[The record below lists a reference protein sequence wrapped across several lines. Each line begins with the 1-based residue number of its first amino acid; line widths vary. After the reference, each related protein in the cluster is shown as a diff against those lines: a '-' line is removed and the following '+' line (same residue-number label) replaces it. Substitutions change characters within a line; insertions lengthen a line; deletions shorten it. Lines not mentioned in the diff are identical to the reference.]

1 MQLPEIEWQN
11 VSRRE
16 FFSWLAFYAWL
27 LFYLA
32 RHFGELT
39 LLDNVHLP
47 IHEGGHLF
55 FSYFGETLHLWGGTI
70 FQLMVP
76 ALLVAYFI
84 AQRQIPGTTFCVF
97 AFFHSLTGVA
107 TYMSDAI
114 ARALPLVTV
123 GALADESD
131 HDWYN
136 IFTRLGIL
144 PHAVQIGSSTR
155 FIAWCGMLGT
165 VAWFAWRYRQQVQE
179 ERGTSAGHVPPG
191 LERPETL

>member
-1 MQLPEIEWQN
+1 MRLPEIEWQEL
-11 VSRRE
+11 SRRE
-16 FFSWLAFYAWL
+16 FYGWLTSYVLL

-47 IHEGGHLF
+47 IHEGGHLL

-70 FQLMVP
+70 LQLLVP
-76 ALLVAYFI
+76 ALLAAYFA
-84 AQRQIPGTTFCVF
+84 AQRQIPGTTFCLF
-97 AFFHSLTGVA
+97 AFFHSLAGVA

-123 GALADESD
+123 GAVADESD

-136 IFTRLGIL
+136 IFTQLGIL
-144 PHAVQIGSSTR
+144 PHAVQIGSITR
-155 FIAWCGMLGT
+155 ILAWCGMIAT
-165 VAWFAWRYRQQVQE
+165 VVWFAWLYREQSREQLLAA
-179 ERGTSAGHVPPG
+179 S
-191 LERPETL
+191 